1 LGEFEVVLEAGNGL
15 EFIKKVK
22 TITPPDIVLLDITMP
37 EMDGY
42 ETAAWIRKHL
52 PTVRVLVLSM
62 LSNDLA
68 IIRMLRNGVKG
79 YIIKDSKPH
88 VFKEAMESIQRNE
101 FYVNELVR
109 DKLINY
115 VSTEEEEGKQTAL
128 LLSISEQEAHFL
140 QLLCADKS
148 YREIA
153 DEMCVSVRTIDNY
166 RDNLFKKLETKSRV
180 GLVLFAIKQGIAN
193 IYE

>member
-1 LGEFEVVLEAGNGL
+1 MDFKTLRNTCFGGL
-15 EFIKKVK
+15 K
-22 TITPPDIVLLDITMP
+22 
-37 EMDGY
+37 
-42 ETAAWIRKHL
+42 
-52 PTVRVLVLSM
+52 VLVLSM

-88 VFKEAMESIQRNE
+88 VFKEAMESIQKNE
-101 FYVNELVR
+101 FFVNELVR

-115 VSTEEEEGKQTAL
+115 VSNEEDDGKQTAL

-140 QLLCADKS
+140 QLVCADKS
-148 YREIA
+148 YKEIA
-153 DEMCVSVRTIDNY
+153 DEMFVSVRTIDNY

-180 GLVLFAIKQGIAN
+180 GLVLFAIRQGIAN